1 MVADPVTHIKLV
13 VTILHVLCR
22 RKIALLWEVILL
34 YRNTLAYNED
44 DSLIVKHAKIVT
56 LTLHKFIRSV
66 QQDAVQKIQC
76 IITCSDSS
84 CEDVMSCYQ
93 PDEAINDNDIVI
105 NNQSPLAMV

>member
-1 MVADPVTHIKLV
+1 MLHIR
-13 VTILHVLCR
+13 CR

-66 QQDAVQKIQC
+66 QQDAAEKIQRV
-76 IITCSDSS
+76 ITCSDSS
-84 CEDVMSCYQ
+84 CDDVMSCYQ
-93 PDEAINDNDIVI
+93 PEQAISDNDIVI
-105 NNQSPLAMV
+105 NNPSPLAMV